1 MDMNH
6 NHSLKG
12 RSLMKTKE
20 LLTQTN
26 ECKNLT
32 IRQIG
37 QSLYDYLSL
46 TVTHITEPIHMGK
59 AGLFVISA
67 QLDREPNCMMTFELV
82 DEETFVTDPIK
93 ETVWID
99 DDAFVNKMLASLKL
113 PKGKRNL
120 DQFDVL
126 TFRAVPDTPACQA
139 ALIELERTDHDK
151 ACAVY
156 LVKKGKP
163 PHSSDSLFLHT
174 KHFVQI

>member
-1 MDMNH
+1 MDMNY

-99 DDAFVNKMLASLKL
+99 DDAFVNKMCAF
-113 PKGKRNL
+113 
-120 DQFDVL
+120 FD
-126 TFRAVPDTPACQA
+126 
-139 ALIELERTDHDK
+139 
-151 ACAVY
+151 
-156 LVKKGKP
+156 G
-163 PHSSDSLFLHT
+163 
-174 KHFVQI
+174 